1 MIAAGSNGET
11 RHRESTT
18 VAKNKLETEFS
29 PVFRRMTV
37 EDIDQICIIE
47 EESFSSPWTAAAF
60 YNEIVN
66 NHFAQYVVMEWE
78 GQVIGYGGMWTII
91 DEAHI
96 TNIAIRPQ
104 FRGKRLGERL
114 LLELQ
119 TLACFYG
126 AVKMTLEVRVS
137 NKIAQRLYEK
147 MGFSAAGFRKAY
159 YSDNQEDAI
168 IMWAD
173 LPDCS
178 PGGPSS
184 GLSGGNSGIGP
195 GGGRKRAGR

>member
-1 MIAAGSNGET
+1 M
-11 RHRESTT
+11 
-18 VAKNKLETEFS
+18 TE
-29 PVFRRMTV
+29 
-37 EDIDQICIIE
+37 EDIEQICIIE

-66 NHFAQYVVMEWE
+66 NHFAHYVVMEWE
-78 GQVIGYGGMWTII
+78 GQVIGYGGMWAII
-91 DEAHI
+91 DEAHV

-119 TLACFYG
+119 ALACFHG

-147 MGFSAAGFRKAY
+147 MGFTAAGFRKAY
-159 YSDNQEDAI
+159 YSDNHEDAI
-168 IMWAD
+168 IMWAA

-178 PGGPSS
+178 PD
-184 GLSGGNSGIGP
+184 GGNSGSGS
-195 GGGRKRAGR
+195 GGSRKRVDR